1 MAFSSG
7 GGSGGASAPLADIN
21 VTPLVD
27 VMLVLLIIFMVTAPL
42 LSYQIQIDLPQASR
56 NVEQPKDPPKPIRL
70 RIDVGGQLF
79 WDNTPIPRSALEPS
93 LLVEASRDPQPMLEL
108 ETAQEAEYQVLAD
121 VLATAKNAGM
131 EKIGFVETL

>member
-7 GGSGGASAPLADIN
+7 SSGGGAPLADIN

-42 LSYQIQIDLPQASR
+42 LSHQIQIDLPQASR

-70 RIDVGGQLF
+70 RIDQGGQLF
-79 WDNTPIPRSALEPS
+79 WDNAPIPRSALEPS

-108 ETAQEAEYQVLAD
+108 EAAQEAEYQVLAD